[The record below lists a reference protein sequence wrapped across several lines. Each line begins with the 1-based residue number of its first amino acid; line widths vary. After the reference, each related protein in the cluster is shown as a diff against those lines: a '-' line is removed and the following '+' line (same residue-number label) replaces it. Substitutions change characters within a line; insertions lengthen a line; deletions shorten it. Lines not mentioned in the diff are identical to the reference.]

1 MITALN
7 RVIEARSLAALTSDE
22 RGFLCMLMAFQYLRT
37 KQFRESLRA
46 MNEGTEQH
54 IREMGFDPEEVENFE
69 TMDEEAIKRVAL
81 LFMANHLADFT
92 MVIGQKLLI
101 LYSTTETRPFYLG
114 DNPVALYNDNKF
126 GPYGNLGLILPGI
139 QLYLPLSS
147 TLTLAALC
155 PTVIEAKRATQN
167 ENLRV
172 MRQLEVQAVLG
183 RNVDRSLIQKQ
194 LARLRDVLARADRML
209 ASVDGGLP
217 VHCEPEAV
225 LFQNSL
231 QVAFAARHV
240 ICPRG
245 EFDLAREMIRRDP
258 QITHGIRWGVQ
269 PVGGAG
275 RHRP

>member
-1 MITALN
+1 
-7 RVIEARSLAALTSDE
+7 
-22 RGFLCMLMAFQYLRT
+22 MLMAFQYLRT